1 MNHQK
6 QIKIIQSWDRDNFQA
21 QLQSALNTGWVPLYQ
36 TFQQQMSSFVI
47 LVEKPFDINHK
58 EIQNG

>member
-1 MNHQK
+1 MNQLK
-6 QIKIIQSWDRDNFQA
+6 IIKIIQAFDREVFE
-21 QLQSALNTGWVPLYQ
+21 QLLNGALQTGWVPLYQ